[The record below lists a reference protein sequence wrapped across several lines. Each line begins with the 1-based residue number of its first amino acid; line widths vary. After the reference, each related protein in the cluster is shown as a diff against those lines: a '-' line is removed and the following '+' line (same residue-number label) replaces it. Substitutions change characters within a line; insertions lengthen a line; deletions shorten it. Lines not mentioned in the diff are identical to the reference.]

1 MHRPHRTQIATSEVQ
16 GRHCNALPEKH
27 GSLISVN
34 LHPRH
39 SYGTQSRVESCH
51 ERFLPNHHIACE
63 LRAPSCASRRKSSY
77 GCIVILGN
85 NTYSRYC
92 KNQPRRKKRTTNG
105 AASRNARTRHLSL
118 LLHLRF
124 TSAISAFRNLAATLR
139 AQSTLVSP
147 RQSAPQAR
155 SSRRGRHTWI

>member
-39 SYGTQSRVESCH
+39 SYGTQSRVEFCH

-77 GCIVILGN
+77 GSIVILAN

-92 KNQPRRKKRTTNG
+92 KTNLDRRSGRPMERRVETLEHVTSAFFCICDFRFSKSSSYFARPI
-105 AASRNARTRHLSL
+105 NARKS
-118 LLHLRF
+118 
-124 TSAISAFRNLAATLR
+124 SAKRSAGT
-139 AQSTLVSP
+139 P
-147 RQSAPQAR
+147 
-155 SSRRGRHTWI
+155 

>member
-16 GRHCNALPEKH
+16 GWHCNASSEKH
-27 GSLISVN
+27 ESLISVN
-34 LHPRH
+34 LYPRH
-39 SYGTQSRVESCH
+39 SDGTQFRVESCH

-77 GCIVILGN
+77 GSIVILAN

-105 AASRNARTRHLSL
+105 EASRNARTRHLSL

-124 TSAISAFRNLAATLR
+124 PSFEIQQLLC
-139 AQSTLVSP
+139 
-147 RQSAPQAR
+147 APNQR
-155 SSRRGRHTWI
+155 S

>member
-1 MHRPHRTQIATSEVQ
+1 MDHLRLVGYISTTILILSCTAPHRTQIATSEVQ

-39 SYGTQSRVESCH
+39 SYGTQSRVEFCH

-77 GCIVILGN
+77 GSIVILAN

-92 KNQPRRKKRTTNG
+92 KNQPRQKKRTTNG

-124 TSAISAFRNLAATLR
+124 PLFEI
-139 AQSTLVSP
+139 
-147 RQSAPQAR
+147 
-155 SSRRGRHTWI
+155 